1 MARVLSCYGMGCSYE
16 NSRGEC
22 TWKGGLPYPCAL
34 EELDDEERERALYI
48 MEEERYEEDED
59 NG

>member
-16 NSRGEC
+16 DSRGEC
-22 TWKGGLPYPCAL
+22 RWKKGFPAPCQL
-34 EELDDEERERALYI
+34 EDMDEEERERALYI